1 MIGKGTQRTF
11 GSQGIPRTAAAW
23 LLRHRSSQGA
33 RSKALPLASACVD
46 RRAHPA
52 MQSASRACFR
62 SAVATHEARAG
73 EVRVT
78 PVAAPMTVTTM
89 MHWIVLIPH
98 VVDARPPEDRARKRG
113 GRPDCVLPLRR
124 PSVTTAPTDSMIV
137 SMPRPAASAMP
148 PLARP
153 AVWNWFTRRGTDVQP
168 SGRSSRIPPRD
179 LLPRQR

>member
-78 PVAAPMTVTTM
+78 PVAAPMTVTAT

-98 VVDARPPEDRARKRG
+98 VVDARQGTQKGGPPRLRPTTPPAFRNDGSNRQHDRFH
-113 GRPDCVLPLRR
+113 
-124 PSVTTAPTDSMIV
+124 APTGSKCDATARAPSGV
-137 SMPRPAASAMP
+137 ELVHETRDGCPAEWTVVQDPATRLASPSAMI
-148 PLARP
+148 
-153 AVWNWFTRRGTDVQP
+153 
-168 SGRSSRIPPRD
+168 S
-179 LLPRQR
+179 